1 MRITFLGK
9 GGSGKTTLATS
20 FIKYLEKKGK
30 KVLAIDADINVN
42 LGAALNMP
50 EKYLGDIFDDVCK
63 DLENN
68 SKKPLIGS
76 SPATRESKFIRK
88 GLNDPF
94 LKKYATYNQK
104 GTALLTV
111 GTYTD
116 NKIGYACYHSKLGS
130 AVFIYNRL
138 LDDKDLYVVTDAT
151 AGIDSV
157 GTSMFN
163 VSDLNL
169 FVVEPTKKSIDVYKE
184 FKNIVSNYGIDTYVV
199 ANKIR
204 NESDIEYIK
213 KNIDE
218 NYILGFIKDSDD
230 LRKFEQ
236 GDQEGLD
243 NFIKNNEQI
252 LESVLNKL
260 NSIEKN
266 WDKYYDIQKQI
277 YVDDV
282 GDWYSQFYGEDLTKY
297 IDEKFSYKDV
307 INDD

>member
-230 LRKFEQ
+230 LRRFEQ
-236 GDQEGLD
+236 DDQEGLD

-252 LESVLNKL
+252 LESILNEL

-297 IDEKFSYKDV
+297 IDKKFSYKDV

>member
-1 MRITFLGK
+1 M
-9 GGSGKTTLATS
+9 
-20 FIKYLEKKGK
+20 
-30 KVLAIDADINVN
+30 AIDADINVN

-50 EKYLGDIFDDVCK
+50 EKYVGDIFDDVCK

-252 LESVLNKL
+252 LESILNKL

>member
-252 LESVLNKL
+252 LESILNKL

>member
-169 FVVEPTKKSIDVYKE
+169 FVVEPTKKSIDVYKG

-307 INDD
+307 INND

>member
-20 FIKYLEKKGK
+20 FIKYLEKKEK

-169 FVVEPTKKSIDVYKE
+169 FVVEPTKKSIDVYKG

-252 LESVLNKL
+252 LESILNKL

>member
-20 FIKYLEKKGK
+20 FIKYLEKKEK

-169 FVVEPTKKSIDVYKE
+169 FVVEPTKKSIDVYKG

-252 LESVLNKL
+252 LESILNKL

-307 INDD
+307 INND

>member
-297 IDEKFSYKDV
+297 IDKKFSYKDV

>member
-20 FIKYLEKKGK
+20 FIKYLEKKEK

-42 LGAALNMP
+42 LGAALNIP

-213 KNIDE
+213 KNINE

-252 LESVLNKL
+252 LESILNKL

-297 IDEKFSYKDV
+297 IDKKFSYKDV

>member
-252 LESVLNKL
+252 LESILNKL

-297 IDEKFSYKDV
+297 IDKKFSYKDV

>member
-20 FIKYLEKKGK
+20 FIKCLEKKGK

-236 GDQEGLD
+236 GNQEGLE

>member
-1 MRITFLGK
+1 M
-9 GGSGKTTLATS
+9 
-20 FIKYLEKKGK
+20 
-30 KVLAIDADINVN
+30 AIDADINVN

-169 FVVEPTKKSIDVYKE
+169 FVVEPTKKSIDVYKG

-252 LESVLNKL
+252 LESILNKL

-307 INDD
+307 INND

>member
-252 LESVLNKL
+252 LKSVLNKL

-297 IDEKFSYKDV
+297 IDKKFSYKDV